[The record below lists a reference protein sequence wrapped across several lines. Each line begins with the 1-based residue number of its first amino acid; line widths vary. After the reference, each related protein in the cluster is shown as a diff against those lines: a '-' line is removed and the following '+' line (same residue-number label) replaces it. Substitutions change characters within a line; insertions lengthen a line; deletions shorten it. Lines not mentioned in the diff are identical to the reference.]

1 MCVFGEGA
9 KWGLIITS
17 TVFFGLLILYCDLYA
32 YFTCKRQY
40 IDHVANIDE
49 VTNQKTKESATV
61 SRDFELPRLNTINTP
76 RLEFVVV

>member
-9 KWGLIITS
+9 KLGLIIAS
-17 TVFFGLLILYCDLYA
+17 TAFFGLLILYCGRYA

-40 IDHVANIDE
+40 IGQGTNIDQG
-49 VTNQKTKESATV
+49 TNQGTNASATV
-61 SRDFELPRLNTINTP
+61 SQDFELPRLHTINTP